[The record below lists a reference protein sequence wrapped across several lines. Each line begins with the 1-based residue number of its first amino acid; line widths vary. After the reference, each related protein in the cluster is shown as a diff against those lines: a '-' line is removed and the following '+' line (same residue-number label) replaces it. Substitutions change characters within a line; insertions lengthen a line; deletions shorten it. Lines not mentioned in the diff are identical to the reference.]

1 MQKLSPAELAELQ
14 SVFADLLNYEADD
27 PTTPIDPITYV
38 APDGDT
44 CLHVAAHRGDLRAVG
59 LLVKAGLDIN
69 RPGDMGATPLHYA
82 SSTEVASLLIANGAS
97 LEIRDEFGRVPGNSG
112 LGKNAP

>member
-1 MQKLSPAELAELQ
+1 MQTLSPAEYAELQ
-14 SVFADLLNYEADD
+14 SIFADLLNYEADD
-27 PTTPIDPITYV
+27 PTTPIEPLTYV

-44 CLHVAAHRGDLRAVG
+44 CLHVASHRGDLRAVQ

-69 RPGDMGATPLHYA
+69 RPGDMGATPMHYA
-82 SSTEVASLLIANGAS
+82 SNPEVASFLIASGAS
-97 LEIRDEFGRVPGNSG
+97 LQIRDEFGRLPVNYG

>member
-1 MQKLSPAELAELQ
+1 MQRLTPTEYAELK
-14 SVFADLLNYEADD
+14 STFADLLNYEADD
-27 PTTPIDPITYV
+27 PTTPIEPLTYV

-44 CLHVAAHRGDLRAVG
+44 CLHVASLRGDLRAVE

-82 SSTEVASLLIANGAS
+82 SNPEVASFLLASGAS
-97 LEIRDEFGRVPGNSG
+97 PEIRDKFGRLPDNSWF
-112 LGKNAP
+112 GKNAP